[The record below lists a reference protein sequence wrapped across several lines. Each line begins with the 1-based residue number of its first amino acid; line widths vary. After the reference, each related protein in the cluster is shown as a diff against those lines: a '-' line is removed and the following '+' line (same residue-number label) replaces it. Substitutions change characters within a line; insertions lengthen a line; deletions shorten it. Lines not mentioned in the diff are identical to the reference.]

1 MSSLPICFNTRGSRD
16 VFLVSG
22 CSLSKEKDK
31 QATPLKRLF
40 GQCPVPDECRKQRSA
55 HIENTQGNCASKV
68 YAFGAESQSKGWP
81 ESSPEGEVAVASTLI
96 LDATSTAEVAQNARH
111 TCKVER
117 YCREGE
123 ATEKSKHVHL
133 SVSSVN
139 PPSSDFYSVWSVSDT
154 GGQCRKRGANRE
166 FTFSC
171 QCSRSFPSPPFY

>member
-55 HIENTQGNCASKV
+55 HIENTQGNCSWVVCVKSLCIWCR
-68 YAFGAESQSKGWP
+68 EL
-81 ESSPEGEVAVASTLI
+81 ESSPEREVAMASTLI
-96 LDATSTAEVAQNARH
+96 LADSSTAEVAQNARH